1 VRVAVAHGQM
11 HERDLERV
19 MLDFLDRKI
28 DVLVS
33 TMIIESGIDMPSV
46 NTLIVDRADTLG
58 LAQLYQLRGRVGRS
72 SHRAYAY
79 LMVPSRRVLTEE
91 ADKRLRVIEEFD
103 ELGVGFKIALKDMEI
118 RGAGNLLG
126 PEQHGFI
133 LGLGFDLYVKLLEEA
148 VAELKGE
155 LAEIRPEPRLLTDWS
170 AFLPDDYVPDEHEKL
185 ALYRRLA
192 DARSLDAVDDVTLE
206 LMDRFGQLPPPAVA
220 LVELR
225 RLRVLGGTALCENLR
240 VFQHVVEMI
249 LRRPLKPNEIRNV
262 VGSVSFQVEFL
273 TGREFGLR
281 VRGEGIA
288 LLSRTR
294 DLLQALEAC
303 TTVPAA
309 PEPSPAAANPA
320 PAATPKG

>member
-1 VRVAVAHGQM
+1 M
-11 HERDLERV
+11 PERELERV
-19 MLDFLDRKI
+19 MLEFLDRKS

-33 TMIIESGIDMPSV
+33 TLIIESGLDIPSV
-46 NTLIVDRADTLG
+46 NTLILDRADTLG

-91 ADKRLRVIEEFD
+91 AEKRLRVIEEFD
-103 ELGVGFKIALKDMEI
+103 ELGMGFKVALKDLEI

-133 LGLGFDLYVKLLEEA
+133 VGLGFDLYVKLLEEA
-148 VAELKGE
+148 VAEIKGE
-155 LAEIRPEPRLLTDWS
+155 AAETRPEPRLVTDWS

-192 DARSLDAVDDVTLE
+192 ETRDLEGLDDLTLE
-206 LMDRFGQLPPPAVA
+206 LIDRFGSLPSPAVA

-225 RLRVLGGTALCENLR
+225 RLRVQGGRAGVESLR
-240 VFQHVVEMI
+240 VFQKAIEAT
-249 LRRPLKPNEIRNV
+249 LRRPLDPREIRAL
-262 VGSVSFQVEFL
+262 VGSMKVQIEFV

-281 VRGEGIA
+281 VRGEGLA
-288 LLSRTR
+288 LLNRAR
-294 DLLQALEAC
+294 DLLQGLEAC
-303 TTVPAA
+303 TKV
-309 PEPSPAAANPA
+309 
-320 PAATPKG
+320 GD